1 MKLVF
6 VLSILR
12 NFNQSLKNHLKSKV
26 EYGNV

>member
-6 VLSILR
+6 VLSNLR
-12 NFNQSLKNHLKSKV
+12 NFNQSLKNYLKSKV